1 MSKELAANLLSTAE
15 SGATETLA
23 AKLNG
28 VTRQNAA
35 KLVHEWLR
43 DSCHEPDEADIEAA
57 LRLRDIYDC
66 HACLNHVA
74 QVYVKGIMDAR
85 GDIFGMRE
93 ELTEREA
100 AEIAERAAKP
110 EKRLRVAGVA
120 AAKTETVTG
129 TKAET
134 GVETGMEDDVKVRFN
149 PSPDLTEYDHI
160 IDVRSPEEFA
170 EGHPE
175 GAVNIPLSE
184 YVEDPVAFV
193 TERDAKILFICQ
205 KGIKSRIAAEAA
217 VRAGFRSVES
227 TALKM

>member
-1 MSKELAANLLSTAE
+1 MAEKLLSAE
-15 SGATETLA
+15 AGEAETLA
-23 AKLNG
+23 AKLIG

-35 KLVHEWLR
+35 KRVHEWLR
-43 DSCHEPDEADIEAA
+43 DCCHEPDEADIEAA
-57 LRLRDIYDC
+57 LRLKDIYDC
-66 HACLNHVA
+66 HACLNNVA

-85 GDIFGMRE
+85 GGIFGMRE

-120 AAKTETVTG
+120 AVKTENGTG
-129 TKAET
+129 TVDAHESEAPRELCIESET
-134 GVETGMEDDVKVRFN
+134 
-149 PSPDLTEYDHI
+149 DLAKYDFL

-217 VRAGFRSVES
+217 IRTGFRNVES

>member
-1 MSKELAANLLSTAE
+1 MAEKLLSAE
-15 SGATETLA
+15 AGEAETLA
-23 AKLNG
+23 AKLIG

-43 DSCHEPDEADIEAA
+43 NCCHEPDEADIEAA

-85 GDIFGMRE
+85 GGIFGMRE

-100 AEIAERAAKP
+100 AEIAERAAKL

-120 AAKTETVTG
+120 AKAGNRTG
-129 TKAET
+129 TVDAHESEAPREVCIESET
-134 GVETGMEDDVKVRFN
+134 
-149 PSPDLTEYDHI
+149 DLAKYDFL
-160 IDVRSPEEFA
+160 IDVRSPEEFT

-205 KGIKSRIAAEAA
+205 KGIKSRIAADAA
-217 VRAGFRSVES
+217 IRAGFRNVES

>member
-1 MSKELAANLLSTAE
+1 MQTL
-15 SGATETLA
+15 TE
-23 AKLNG
+23 KLTG
-28 VTRQNAA
+28 LTRQNAA

-43 DSCHEPDEADIEAA
+43 DCFHEPDEADIEAA

-85 GDIFGMRE
+85 GGIFGMKE

-120 AAKTETVTG
+120 AVK
-129 TKAET
+129 TKAVT
-134 GVETGMEDDVKVRFN
+134 DYTK
-149 PSPDLTEYDHI
+149 YDFL

-175 GAVNIPLSE
+175 GAVNIPLAE

-217 VRAGFRSVES
+217 IRAGFRNVES

>member
-1 MSKELAANLLSTAE
+1 MGKELAEKLS
-15 SGATETLA
+15 
-23 AKLNG
+23 G

-85 GDIFGMRE
+85 GGIFGMRE

-100 AEIAERAAKP
+100 AEIAERTAKP
-110 EKRLRVAGVA
+110 EKRFRVAGVA
-120 AAKTETVTG
+120 AKAGNRTG
-129 TKAET
+129 TVDAHESEAPREVCIESET
-134 GVETGMEDDVKVRFN
+134 NLAK
-149 PSPDLTEYDHI
+149 YDFL

-217 VRAGFRSVES
+217 IRAGFRNVES